1 MKFNENGT
9 QILIQ
14 TADNAR
20 LLQYVNITIKHK
32 KKIIVKILVLK

>member
-14 TADNAR
+14 TDDNAP
-20 LLQYVNITIKHK
+20 LLQYVNITIKHT
-32 KKIIVKILVLK
+32 KKIIVKIKV